1 MSLVKTIDKG
11 DEVVKLFNHQLLGGE
26 KVTIDG
32 KTYWMM
38 VEKKSTKVKRH
49 NEEGYV
55 SNTKTKV
62 CGNCEVEKSVDEFP
76 KDSYSSDGYHIR
88 CMECNKTIKKEI
100 YDKGKRLKNQ

>member
-38 VEKKSTKVKRH
+38 VEKKFNLKLIH
-49 NEEGYV
+49 
-55 SNTKTKV
+55 
-62 CGNCEVEKSVDEFP
+62 KSL
-76 KDSYSSDGYHIR
+76 
-88 CMECNKTIKKEI
+88 IKN
-100 YDKGKRLKNQ
+100 LC